1 MGNRITPE
9 QMVLYL
15 TDMEKLPRRIR
26 SAITRSAFIDE
37 QTNLLTYKLKI
48 GEEWLEEQQKAQVK
62 KDIEDLWG

>member
-48 GEEWLEEQQKAQVK
+48 GEEWLDAEQEQIK
-62 KDIEDLWG
+62 KDISLLWG